1 MFKEKQTN
9 DLFYITLSYFEVP
22 ERSVYVQLFFCKKCS
37 NYSTTQTGSRGQ
49 AMDTLP
55 SINDAY
61 LKVYIRSDDYRATSW
76 SLFLNPLSYEVWF
89 ALILVA
95 LGMEFVVSFSSRS
108 CSLTLN
114 SSTFLSE
121 KIIV

>member
-1 MFKEKQTN
+1 
-9 DLFYITLSYFEVP
+9 
-22 ERSVYVQLFFCKKCS
+22 
-37 NYSTTQTGSRGQ
+37 
-49 AMDTLP
+49 MDTLP

-76 SLFLNPLSYEVWF
+76 SLFLYPLSYEVWL

-95 LGMEFVVSFSSRS
+95 SGMEFVVSFSPRS
-108 CSLTLN
+108 CSLALK

-121 KIIV
+121 NIII